1 LSGGCEVNAKKA
13 IDASLNERCQE
24 SLDLGEEGPDQEVE
38 GELEEKI
45 IKTILY
51 DDWEQVLILMTQDM
65 DPWDIDIVKLSEKF
79 TKYIK
84 VIHSRNLRVPARI
97 ILASSIIYR
106 MKCEVLPIWESEEKD
121 EENNEDLDKEEFIE
135 AGPEIKIPPLYL
147 PVKREVKRKITLDE
161 LVEALN
167 KAMKVRK
174 KRIMRQI
181 VVLEMNQKNFTE
193 HMEKFYEKILE
204 ILESEGLIFFSEFEK
219 NKRKE
224 EIIRDF
230 ASLLQLMKD
239 KKIVCEQKELFDE
252 ILIKKVEAS

>member
-1 LSGGCEVNAKKA
+1 MYGKENVV
-13 IDASLNERCQE
+13 SLEEQKIEKRD
-24 SLDLGEEGPDQEVE
+24 LADLGEEGPDQKPKVNE
-38 GELEEKI
+38 ELEEKI
-45 IKTILY
+45 IKMILY
-51 DDWEQVLILMTQDM
+51 DDWEQVLILLTQDM

-84 VIHSRNLRVPARI
+84 AIHSRNLRVPARI

-106 MKCEVLPIWESEEKD
+106 MKCDVLPIGVEDKNEEK
-121 EENNEDLDKEEFIE
+121 EEVEETEEFIE
-135 AGPEIKIPPLYL
+135 VERDIKIPPLYL
-147 PVKREVKRKITLDE
+147 PVKRDVKRKITLDE

-174 KRIMRQI
+174 KRIMRKI

-193 HMEKFYEKILE
+193 HMEKFYEEILKILE
-204 ILESEGLIFFSEFEK
+204 NENLILFSQFEK

-239 KKIVCEQKELFDE
+239 GKIKCEQKDLFDE
-252 ILIKKVEAS
+252 IFITKAEAS

>member
-1 LSGGCEVNAKKA
+1 VDAKNS
-13 IDASLNERCQE
+13 IETPLNEREQNE
-24 SLDLGEEGPDQEVE
+24 SLGLGEEGPDQEVE

-84 VIHSRNLRVPARI
+84 AIHSRNLRVPARI

-106 MKCEVLPIWESEEKD
+106 MKCEVLPIWESEESD
-121 EENNEDLDKEEFIE
+121 EEREDGDLREEEFIE
-135 AGPEIKIPPLYL
+135 TGSEIKIPPLYL
-147 PVKREVKRKITLDE
+147 PVRREVKRKITLDE

-174 KRIMRQI
+174 KKIMSQI
-181 VVLEMNQKNFTE
+181 VVLEMNQKNFME

-204 ILESEGLIFFSEFEK
+204 ILEKDGLIFFSKLEK

-230 ASLLQLMKD
+230 ASILQLMKD
-239 KKIVCEQKELFDE
+239 KKIVCEQRELFDE
-252 ILIKKVEAS
+252 ILIRKVEAS